1 MKTKI
6 KPVKTAS
13 VTVKLKAKPTSQSQ
27 MTQKKSP
34 AKMKKC

>member
-13 VTVKLKAKPTSQSQ
+13 ITVKLKAKPTA
-27 MTQKKSP
+27 KSP
-34 AKMKKC
+34 MAQKNSPTKMKKC